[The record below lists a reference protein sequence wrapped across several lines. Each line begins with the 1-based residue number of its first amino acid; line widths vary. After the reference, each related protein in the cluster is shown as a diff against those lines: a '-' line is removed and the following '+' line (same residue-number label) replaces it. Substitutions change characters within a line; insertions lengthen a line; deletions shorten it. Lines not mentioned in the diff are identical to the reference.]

1 MRTIFS
7 ILTLSFFCLIFQNR
21 TFAQD
26 ENTGYAKVEYMKVK
40 SGMWDKYVACEKAWK
55 LVHEYRVRQG
65 LITGW
70 EFEQVLI
77 PAGTNNE
84 YDFLTVTLYKDWKSL
99 YTETDW
105 YTAAMKSLPADKREI
120 AEKAED
126 YRDIVKTEI
135 WSAGDLAGNPGAKF
149 RVENF
154 MRIPEGGWQKWIEME
169 SKFVKPVHEKNIAA
183 GNRAGWLLAFMDLP
197 RGSDLPYQAST
208 VDYFD
213 KWEDM
218 AKDEGKAWKEVYP
231 DLSWGDIN
239 RKIEGTRVIA
249 RTEVRML
256 LDSVR

>member
-197 RGSDLPYQAST
+197 RVVQ
-208 VDYFD
+208 
-213 KWEDM
+213 
-218 AKDEGKAWKEVYP
+218 EVLWFNP
-231 DLSWGDIN
+231 LVH
-239 RKIEGTRVIA
+239 VIA
-249 RTEVRML
+249 LMRAGIFPTYVPQYAAPLYPAVIGALTLALGML
-256 LDSVR
+256 FLRAWHKDIIARR